1 MDADKIF
8 KRNSTP
14 GATMNRFFAT
24 KQRWA
29 STGLVL
35 LVVILLASS
44 LPSACADITQ
54 AGDVSV
60 SIYNSTYIFG
70 VGNNSGGTLSIT
82 NGSSD
87 NNSYQCYIGCNPG
100 ATGVV
105 TVDGAGSNWSNLSGD
120 SRGGA
125 GAGLIVGYYGS
136 GTLSITNGGSV
147 KSTYGNTIGY
157 GSNSA
162 GAVTVN
168 GAGSIWTTGCDLNVG
183 LDGSGMLFITNG
195 GSVSAA
201 GATYVAS
208 GTVPRGRSSSARMA
222 ER

>member
-1 MDADKIF
+1 M
-8 KRNSTP
+8 
-14 GATMNRFFAT
+14 
-24 KQRWA
+24 
-29 STGLVL
+29 
-35 LVVILLASS
+35 
-44 LPSACADITQ
+44 ADITQ

-162 GAVTVN
+162 GAVTVDV
-168 GAGSIWTTGCDLNVG
+168 AGSIWTTVATSMSG
-183 LDGSGMLFITNG
+183 LT
-195 GSVSAA
+195 AA
-201 GATYVAS
+201 ECSSLPMAAAS
-208 GTVPRGRSSSARMA
+208 RPPVQPTWPAALVPRGRSSSARMA